1 MVKALKRKL
10 FEVIIV
16 FLILCF
22 LISVPVFALTKKQKA
37 CRAYGKAIS
46 SGTINIPDKIQYAI
60 SDLNNDGYPELL
72 LFNYVSNY
80 YKWPKFLLYSYKDNN
95 IKFIY
100 ENRDET
106 LTWFYKNLPISYVG
120 LENAIVDTY
129 NILK

>member
-1 MVKALKRKL
+1 M
-10 FEVIIV
+10 
-16 FLILCF
+16 F